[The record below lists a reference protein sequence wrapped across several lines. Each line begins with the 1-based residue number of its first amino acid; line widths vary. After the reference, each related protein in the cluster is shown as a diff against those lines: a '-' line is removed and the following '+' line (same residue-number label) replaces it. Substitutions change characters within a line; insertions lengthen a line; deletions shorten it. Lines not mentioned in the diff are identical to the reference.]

1 LPSTSRP
8 LATVILAAGQGK
20 RMQDP
25 TKPKVLYEIA
35 GITLIGHVLKLAEF
49 VRSERTIVIVGF
61 GKEKVIEY
69 VSSVFPNAEFA
80 TQAEQHGTGHAMQQT
95 AAQLENY
102 KGDILVLYGD
112 VPLLSNETVSN
123 LIEVHRNSI
132 AKATVLSALYE
143 DPTGY
148 GRIVR
153 SAEGQHLKAI
163 IEERDATP
171 EIKKIKEMNSGIY
184 VFQAE
189 YLYPALKKLQPNNDQ
204 KEYYL
209 TDVFSLL
216 IDEFGTDAVG
226 IYQTKNPVEVS
237 GVNTKDQLQVL
248 ENIFIGSHTKLHPSM
263 I

>member
-1 LPSTSRP
+1 
-8 LATVILAAGQGK
+8 
-20 RMQDP
+20 MQDP

-35 GITLIGHVLKLAEF
+35 GIPLIGHVLKLAES
-49 VRSERTIVIVGF
+49 VQSERAIVIVGF

-69 VSSVFPNAEFA
+69 VSSVLPHAEFA
-80 TQAEQHGTGHAMQQT
+80 IQSEQHGTGHAMQQT
-95 AAQLENY
+95 ASQLENY
-102 KGDILVLYGD
+102 EGDILVLYGD

-123 LIEVHRNSI
+123 LIEVHRNSN

-153 SAEGQHLKAI
+153 SDDGKHLKAI
-163 IEERDATP
+163 IEERDASAD
-171 EIKKIKEMNSGIY
+171 IKKIKEMNSGIY

-189 YLYPALKKLQPNNDQ
+189 SLYPALKKLQPNNDQ

-216 IDEFGTDAVG
+216 IEEFGTDSVA
-226 IYQTKNPVEVS
+226 IYQTKDPVEVS
-237 GVNTKDQLQVL
+237 GVNTKDQLL
-248 ENIFIGSHTKLHPSM
+248 ELEKVFLAS
-263 I
+263 